1 MEKLFLKTD
10 HLLYLDNYLKM
21 KKLIFFFCFLV
32 IPNLNFS
39 ISNFLLNSAPT
50 ATPQSNVQAFEQTKV
65 SITLSGTDPDDDS
78 LTYILEKAPLNGRV
92 TDPNN
97 NDKTIFAGTII
108 STNKI
113 DYTSTSDSAA
123 SDFFEF
129 KVFDGK
135 LQSEAAKV
143 SLSILLANDTPI
155 ANNQT
160 VELTENTPT
169 LITLTGSDPDKTIP
183 TVFKIEKL
191 PVTGTLTDPGNN
203 DKQISAG
210 DYLTGSKVTYTG
222 QDTSTSDSFLF
233 KVNDGIV
240 ESLVGTVSVVLIIT
254 DAPEAKAQNV
264 QVTEQVDYTIK
275 LTGFDKEGDDLNFII
290 NSLPSNGLLKNSG
303 TVITLNDVPKNISGN
318 NVVYTSTSDIAT
330 ADSFTFRS
338 NDGISSSFSAK
349 VSISI
354 NPVNDKPLAADQ
366 LNVTA
371 FEQIAKEIS
380 LVAEDP
386 DGDELVYSVVD
397 SPQNGNI
404 TINKNIATYIST
416 SDTAKE
422 DSFTFSANDNILN
435 SEKATVTI
443 NIIQIND
450 VPIAYSQNVSVVEDQ
465 SLEIILN
472 GIDNDKDE
480 FTFSITGN
488 PINGEAALNDNK
500 VIYKPKAGYFGSDSF
515 IFEINDGTDSS
526 DPASVTITITSNDFD
541 EDGVLNKDDIC
552 PNTPL
557 GSKVNAKGCRF
568 FEMPANNYRI
578 KVTSSSC
585 INSSDGRIE
594 LTVVNSS
601 YDYSVL
607 LSGMS
612 NPVIITGENKT
623 ANVTGL
629 SKGDYTVC
637 FKVTGQADYEQCF
650 DITIGEPKALSAF
663 VDVDSDNRTTTIQ
676 LGGSIEY
683 NVNINGEMFKV
694 TSDNFTSSLKTG
706 LNIIKISTDLD
717 CQGLIEREVFIS
729 EDIHYYPNPTHNDVR
744 VHIGG
749 EDSTVMVSVFSEK
762 GSLIYRREQQVQ
774 DISRL
779 TEIDL
784 ALQITGTYIVI
795 LEGPTVRKT
804 FKVIRN

>member
-113 DYTSTSDSAA
+113 DYTSTSDSAP

-585 INSSDGRIE
+585 INSNDGRIE

-650 DITIGEPKALSAF
+650 NITIGEPKALSAF

>member
-191 PVTGTLTDPGNN
+191 PVTGILTDPGNN

-338 NDGISSSFSAK
+338 NDGISSSFSAN

-450 VPIAYSQNVSVVEDQ
+450 VPIAYSQNISVVEDQ

-663 VDVDSDNRTTTIQ
+663 VDVDSDNRTTIIQ

>member
-113 DYTSTSDSAA
+113 DYTSTSDSAP

-254 DAPEAKAQNV
+254 DAPEANAQNV

-318 NVVYTSTSDIAT
+318 NVLYTSTSDIAT

-585 INSSDGRIE
+585 INSNDGRIE

>member
-39 ISNFLLNSAPT
+39 ISKFLLNSAPT

-254 DAPEAKAQNV
+254 DAPEANAQNV

-404 TINKNIATYIST
+404 TINKNIATYISS

-585 INSSDGRIE
+585 INSNDGRIE

-784 ALQITGTYIVI
+784 ALQITGTYIII

>member
-113 DYTSTSDSAA
+113 DYTSTSDSAP

-254 DAPEAKAQNV
+254 DAPEANAQNV

-585 INSSDGRIE
+585 INSNDGRIE

-676 LGGSIEY
+676 LGGSTDY

>member
-113 DYTSTSDSAA
+113 DYTSTSDSAP

-318 NVVYTSTSDIAT
+318 NVLYTSTSDIAT

-585 INSSDGRIE
+585 INSNDGRIE

>member
-1 MEKLFLKTD
+1 
-10 HLLYLDNYLKM
+10 M

-203 DKQISAG
+203 DKQISTG

-254 DAPEAKAQNV
+254 DAPEANAQNV

-404 TINKNIATYIST
+404 TINKNIATYISS

-585 INSSDGRIE
+585 INSNDGRIE

-676 LGGSIEY
+676 LGGSTDY

-795 LEGPTVRKT
+795 LEGPTLRKT

>member
-32 IPNLNFS
+32 IPNQNFS

-404 TINKNIATYIST
+404 TINKNIATYISS

-585 INSSDGRIE
+585 INSNDGRIE

>member
-113 DYTSTSDSAA
+113 DYTSTSDSAP

-318 NVVYTSTSDIAT
+318 NVLYTSTSDIAT

-568 FEMPANNYRI
+568 FEMPASNYRI

>member
-143 SLSILLANDTPI
+143 SLSILLSNDTPI

-254 DAPEAKAQNV
+254 DAPEANAQNV

-404 TINKNIATYIST
+404 TINKNIATYISS

-585 INSSDGRIE
+585 INSNDGRIE

-729 EDIHYYPNPTHNDVR
+729 ENIHYYPNPTHNDVR

>member
-143 SLSILLANDTPI
+143 SLSILLSNDTPI

-254 DAPEAKAQNV
+254 DAPEANAQNV

-404 TINKNIATYIST
+404 TINKNIATYISS

-585 INSSDGRIE
+585 INSNDGRIE

-676 LGGSIEY
+676 LGGSTDY

-784 ALQITGTYIVI
+784 ALQITGTYIII

>member
-113 DYTSTSDSAA
+113 DYTSTSDSAP

-318 NVVYTSTSDIAT
+318 NVLYTSTSDIAT

-585 INSSDGRIE
+585 INSNDGRIE

-676 LGGSIEY
+676 LGGSTDY

>member
-32 IPNLNFS
+32 IPNQNFS

-254 DAPEAKAQNV
+254 DAPEANAQNV

-404 TINKNIATYIST
+404 TINKNIASYISS

-585 INSSDGRIE
+585 INSNDGRIE

-676 LGGSIEY
+676 LGGSTDY

-784 ALQITGTYIVI
+784 ALQITGTYIII

>member
-1 MEKLFLKTD
+1 
-10 HLLYLDNYLKM
+10 M

-254 DAPEAKAQNV
+254 DAPEANAQNV

-585 INSSDGRIE
+585 INSNDGRIE

-676 LGGSIEY
+676 LGGSTDY

-784 ALQITGTYIVI
+784 ALQITGTYIII

>member
-32 IPNLNFS
+32 IPNQNFS

-254 DAPEAKAQNV
+254 DAPEANAQNI

-404 TINKNIATYIST
+404 TINKNIATYISS

-585 INSSDGRIE
+585 INSNDGRIE
-594 LTVVNSS
+594 LSVVNSS

>member
-1 MEKLFLKTD
+1 MEKPFLKTD
-10 HLLYLDNYLKM
+10 HSLYLDNYLKM

-39 ISNFLLNSAPT
+39 ISNFLFNSAPT
-50 ATPQSNVQAFEQTKV
+50 ATPQSNIQAFEQTKV

-78 LTYILEKAPLNGRV
+78 LTYILEKAPLSGRV

-97 NDKTIFAGTII
+97 NDKTIFAGSII
-108 STNKI
+108 TTDKI

-135 LQSEAAKV
+135 LLSEAAKV

-169 LITLTGSDPDKTIP
+169 LITLEGSDPDKTIP

-191 PVTGTLTDPGNN
+191 PVTGILTDPGNN

-210 DYLTGSKVTYTG
+210 DYIAGSKVIYTG

-233 KVNDGIV
+233 KVNDGII

-254 DAPEAKAQNV
+254 DAPDATAQNV
-264 QVTEQVDYTIK
+264 QVTEQVDYTIT

-290 NSLPSNGLLKNSG
+290 NSLPTSGLLKNSG
-303 TVITLNDVPKNISGN
+303 NIITLNDLPKNITGTD
-318 NVVYTSTSDIAT
+318 VLYTSTSDIAI

-338 NDGISSSFSAK
+338 NDGISTSFSAK

-354 NPVNDKPLAADQ
+354 TPVNDKPLATDQ

-380 LVAEDP
+380 LVAVDP
-386 DGDELVYSVVD
+386 DGDELTYLLVD
-397 SPQNGNI
+397 SPQNGNV
-404 TINKNIATYIST
+404 TINKNIATYT
-416 SDTAKE
+416 SSSNTAKE
-422 DSFTFSANDNILN
+422 DSFTFSAKDNILN
-435 SEKATVTI
+435 SEQATVTI

-450 VPIAYSQNVSVVEDQ
+450 VPVAYSQNVSVVEDQ
-465 SLEIILN
+465 SIEITLN
-472 GIDNDKDE
+472 GIDDDKDE
-480 FTFSITGN
+480 FTFSITGD
-488 PINGEAALNDNK
+488 PINGEATLNNNK
-500 VIYKPKAGYFGSDSF
+500 VVYKPKADYFGSDSF

-526 DPASVTITITSNDFD
+526 DPASVTIAITSNDFD
-541 EDGVLNKDDIC
+541 EDGVLNEDDQC
-552 PNTPL
+552 PDTPL

-585 INSSDGRIE
+585 INSNDGSIE
-594 LTVVNSS
+594 LTVLNSA
-601 YDYSVL
+601 YDYSVSL
-607 LSGMS
+607 TGNN
-612 NPVIITGENKT
+612 NPIAITGENKT
-623 ANVTGL
+623 ASVTGL
-629 SKGDYTVC
+629 ASGTYSVC
-637 FKVTGQADYEQCF
+637 FTVTGQADYEQCF
-650 DITIGEPKALSAF
+650 DVTIGEPKALSAF
-663 VDVDSDNRTTTIQ
+663 VDVDNDNRTTTIQ
-676 LGGSIEY
+676 LGGSKDY
-683 NVNINGEMFKV
+683 NVDINGERFKV
-694 TSDNFTSSLKTG
+694 TGDNFTSSLKTG
-706 LNIIKISTDLD
+706 LNSIKISTGLD
-717 CQGLIEREVFIS
+717 CQGMIEREVFIS
-729 EDIHYYPNPTHNDVR
+729 EDIHYYPNPTQDDVR

-749 EDSTVMVSVFSEK
+749 KDSTVMVSVFSEK
-762 GSLIYRREQQVQ
+762 GSLIYQREQQVQ
-774 DISRL
+774 DVSRL

-784 ALQITGTYIVI
+784 ALQITGTYIVT

-804 FKVIRN
+804 FKVIKN

>member
-143 SLSILLANDTPI
+143 SLSILLSNDTPI

-254 DAPEAKAQNV
+254 DAPEANAQNV

-404 TINKNIATYIST
+404 TINKNIATYISS

-480 FTFSITGN
+480 FTFSITGS

-585 INSSDGRIE
+585 INSNDGRIE

-784 ALQITGTYIVI
+784 ALQITGTYIII

>member
-254 DAPEAKAQNV
+254 DAPEANAQNV

-404 TINKNIATYIST
+404 TINKNIATYISS

-585 INSSDGRIE
+585 INSNDGRIE

-784 ALQITGTYIVI
+784 ALQITGTYIII

>member
-1 MEKLFLKTD
+1 M
-10 HLLYLDNYLKM
+10 
-21 KKLIFFFCFLV
+21 
-32 IPNLNFS
+32 
-39 ISNFLLNSAPT
+39 
-50 ATPQSNVQAFEQTKV
+50 
-65 SITLSGTDPDDDS
+65 
-78 LTYILEKAPLNGRV
+78 
-92 TDPNN
+92 
-97 NDKTIFAGTII
+97 
-108 STNKI
+108 
-113 DYTSTSDSAA
+113 
-123 SDFFEF
+123 
-129 KVFDGK
+129 
-135 LQSEAAKV
+135 
-143 SLSILLANDTPI
+143 
-155 ANNQT
+155 
-160 VELTENTPT
+160 
-169 LITLTGSDPDKTIP
+169 
-183 TVFKIEKL
+183 
-191 PVTGTLTDPGNN
+191 
-203 DKQISAG
+203 
-210 DYLTGSKVTYTG
+210 
-222 QDTSTSDSFLF
+222 
-233 KVNDGIV
+233 
-240 ESLVGTVSVVLIIT
+240 
-254 DAPEAKAQNV
+254 
-264 QVTEQVDYTIK
+264 
-275 LTGFDKEGDDLNFII
+275 
-290 NSLPSNGLLKNSG
+290 
-303 TVITLNDVPKNISGN
+303 
-318 NVVYTSTSDIAT
+318 
-330 ADSFTFRS
+330 
-338 NDGISSSFSAK
+338 
-349 VSISI
+349 
-354 NPVNDKPLAADQ
+354 
-366 LNVTA
+366 
-371 FEQIAKEIS
+371 
-380 LVAEDP
+380 
-386 DGDELVYSVVD
+386 
-397 SPQNGNI
+397 
-404 TINKNIATYIST
+404 
-416 SDTAKE
+416 
-422 DSFTFSANDNILN
+422 
-435 SEKATVTI
+435 
-443 NIIQIND
+443 
-450 VPIAYSQNVSVVEDQ
+450 
-465 SLEIILN
+465 
-472 GIDNDKDE
+472 
-480 FTFSITGN
+480 
-488 PINGEAALNDNK
+488 
-500 VIYKPKAGYFGSDSF
+500 
-515 IFEINDGTDSS
+515 
-526 DPASVTITITSNDFD
+526 
-541 EDGVLNKDDIC
+541 LNKDDIC

-585 INSSDGRIE
+585 INSNDGRIE

-650 DITIGEPKALSAF
+650 DITISEPKELSAF

>member
-39 ISNFLLNSAPT
+39 ISKFLLNSAPT

-404 TINKNIATYIST
+404 TINKNIATYISS

-585 INSSDGRIE
+585 INSNDGRIE

-676 LGGSIEY
+676 LGGSTDY

>member
-1 MEKLFLKTD
+1 M
-10 HLLYLDNYLKM
+10 
-21 KKLIFFFCFLV
+21 
-32 IPNLNFS
+32 
-39 ISNFLLNSAPT
+39 
-50 ATPQSNVQAFEQTKV
+50 
-65 SITLSGTDPDDDS
+65 
-78 LTYILEKAPLNGRV
+78 NGRV

-113 DYTSTSDSAA
+113 DYTSTSDSAP

-318 NVVYTSTSDIAT
+318 NVLYTSTSDIAT

-585 INSSDGRIE
+585 INSNDGRIE

>member
-143 SLSILLANDTPI
+143 SLSILLSNDTPI

-254 DAPEAKAQNV
+254 DAPEANAQNV

-366 LNVTA
+366 LNVIA

-404 TINKNIATYIST
+404 TINKNIATYISS
-416 SDTAKE
+416 SDTANE

-585 INSSDGRIE
+585 INSNDGRIE

-612 NPVIITGENKT
+612 NPVIITGENNP

-676 LGGSIEY
+676 LGGSTDY
-683 NVNINGEMFKV
+683 NININGEMFKV

-729 EDIHYYPNPTHNDVR
+729 EDIHYYPNPTHNNVR

-784 ALQITGTYIVI
+784 ALQITGTYIII

>member
-254 DAPEAKAQNV
+254 DAPEANAQNV

-404 TINKNIATYIST
+404 TINKNIATYISS

-585 INSSDGRIE
+585 INSNDGRIE

-650 DITIGEPKALSAF
+650 DITISESKALSAF

-676 LGGSIEY
+676 LGGSTDY

-784 ALQITGTYIVI
+784 ALQITGTYIII

>member
-191 PVTGTLTDPGNN
+191 PVTGILTDPGNN

-585 INSSDGRIE
+585 INSNDGRIE

-676 LGGSIEY
+676 LGGSTDY

>member
-254 DAPEAKAQNV
+254 DAPEANAQNV

-404 TINKNIATYIST
+404 TINKNIATYISS

-585 INSSDGRIE
+585 INSNDGRIE

-650 DITIGEPKALSAF
+650 DITIGEPKELSAF

-784 ALQITGTYIVI
+784 ALQITGTYIII

>member
-78 LTYILEKAPLNGRV
+78 LIYILEKAPLNGRV

-143 SLSILLANDTPI
+143 SLSILLSNDTPI

-254 DAPEAKAQNV
+254 DAPEANAQNV

-404 TINKNIATYIST
+404 TINKNIATYISS

-585 INSSDGRIE
+585 INSNDGRIE

-784 ALQITGTYIVI
+784 ALQITGTYIII

>member
-404 TINKNIATYIST
+404 TINKNIATYISS

-585 INSSDGRIE
+585 INSNDGRIE

-676 LGGSIEY
+676 LGGSTDY

>member
-1 MEKLFLKTD
+1 
-10 HLLYLDNYLKM
+10 M

-254 DAPEAKAQNV
+254 DAPEANAQNV

-404 TINKNIATYIST
+404 TINKNIATYISS

-585 INSSDGRIE
+585 INSNDGRIE

-676 LGGSIEY
+676 LGGSIDY

-784 ALQITGTYIVI
+784 ALQITGTYIII

>member
-143 SLSILLANDTPI
+143 SLSILLSNDTPI

-254 DAPEAKAQNV
+254 DAPEANAQNV

-366 LNVTA
+366 LNVIA

-404 TINKNIATYIST
+404 TINKNIATYISS
-416 SDTAKE
+416 SDTANE

-585 INSSDGRIE
+585 INSNDGRIE

-629 SKGDYTVC
+629 SNGDYTVC

-676 LGGSIEY
+676 LGGSTDY
-683 NVNINGEMFKV
+683 NININGEMFKV

-784 ALQITGTYIVI
+784 ALQITGTYIII

>member
-32 IPNLNFS
+32 IPNQNFS

-254 DAPEAKAQNV
+254 DAPEANAQNV

-404 TINKNIATYIST
+404 TINKNIATYISS

-585 INSSDGRIE
+585 INSNDGRIE

-676 LGGSIEY
+676 LGGSTDY

-784 ALQITGTYIVI
+784 ALQITGTYIII

-804 FKVIRN
+804 FKVIKN

>member
-254 DAPEAKAQNV
+254 DAPEANAQNV

-585 INSSDGRIE
+585 INSNDGRIE

-676 LGGSIEY
+676 LGGSIDY

-762 GSLIYRREQQVQ
+762 GSLTYRREQQVQ

-784 ALQITGTYIVI
+784 ALQITGTYIII

>member
-254 DAPEAKAQNV
+254 DAPEANAQNV

-404 TINKNIATYIST
+404 TINKNIATYISS

-585 INSSDGRIE
+585 INSNDGRIE

-676 LGGSIEY
+676 LGGSTDY

>member
-32 IPNLNFS
+32 IPNQNFS

-50 ATPQSNVQAFEQTKV
+50 ATSQSNVQAFEQTKV

-254 DAPEAKAQNV
+254 DAPEANAQNV

-585 INSSDGRIE
+585 INSNDGRIE

-676 LGGSIEY
+676 LGGSTDY

-784 ALQITGTYIVI
+784 ALQITGTYIII

>member
-1 MEKLFLKTD
+1 
-10 HLLYLDNYLKM
+10 M

-32 IPNLNFS
+32 IPNQNFS

-143 SLSILLANDTPI
+143 SLSILLSNDTPI

-254 DAPEAKAQNV
+254 DAPEANAQNV

-404 TINKNIATYIST
+404 TINKNIATYISS

-585 INSSDGRIE
+585 INSNDGRIE

-676 LGGSIEY
+676 LGGSTDY

-784 ALQITGTYIVI
+784 ALQITGTYIII

>member
-1 MEKLFLKTD
+1 
-10 HLLYLDNYLKM
+10 M

-254 DAPEAKAQNV
+254 DAPEANAQNV

-404 TINKNIATYIST
+404 TINKNIATYISS
-416 SDTAKE
+416 SDTANE

-480 FTFSITGN
+480 FTFSITGS

-585 INSSDGRIE
+585 INSNDGRIE

>member
-143 SLSILLANDTPI
+143 SLSILLSNDTPI

-254 DAPEAKAQNV
+254 DAPEANAQNV

-404 TINKNIATYIST
+404 TINKNIATYISS

-585 INSSDGRIE
+585 INSNDGRIE

-729 EDIHYYPNPTHNDVR
+729 EDIHYYPNPTHNNVR

-784 ALQITGTYIVI
+784 ALQITGTYIII

>member
-1 MEKLFLKTD
+1 
-10 HLLYLDNYLKM
+10 M

-113 DYTSTSDSAA
+113 DYTSTSDSAP

-318 NVVYTSTSDIAT
+318 NVLYTSTSDIAT

-585 INSSDGRIE
+585 INSNDGRIE

-676 LGGSIEY
+676 LGGSTDY

>member
-1 MEKLFLKTD
+1 
-10 HLLYLDNYLKM
+10 M

-191 PVTGTLTDPGNN
+191 PVTGILTDPGNN

-254 DAPEAKAQNV
+254 DAPEANAQNV

-404 TINKNIATYIST
+404 TINKNIATYISS
-416 SDTAKE
+416 SDTANE

-480 FTFSITGN
+480 FTFSITGS

-585 INSSDGRIE
+585 INSNDGRIE

-650 DITIGEPKALSAF
+650 DITIGEPKELSAF

-749 EDSTVMVSVFSEK
+749 EDSTIMVSVFSEK

-784 ALQITGTYIVI
+784 ALQITGTYIII

>member
-191 PVTGTLTDPGNN
+191 PVTGILTDPGNN

-254 DAPEAKAQNV
+254 DAPEANAQNV

-404 TINKNIATYIST
+404 TINKNIATYISS
-416 SDTAKE
+416 SDTANE

-480 FTFSITGN
+480 FTFSITGS

-585 INSSDGRIE
+585 INSNDGRIE

-676 LGGSIEY
+676 LRGSTDY

-729 EDIHYYPNPTHNDVR
+729 EDIHYYPNPTHNDLR

-784 ALQITGTYIVI
+784 ALQITGTYIII